1 MNEAH
6 NVDPSLIAQLK
17 SLTERVAVTEGVI
30 RDVVQ
35 LPSKAIDRI
44 GAAKLM
50 YAARRDR
57 DIFFDPELFGE
68 PAWDILLDLY
78 IAGVEGRQI
87 SVSSSA
93 MGARAALTTGL
104 RWIAALVERGL
115 AVRTHNVLDQRVTY
129 VALSDSGRVAIEAF
143 LDRYIQHLHR

>member
-1 MNEAH
+1 MNEQYSA
-6 NVDPSLIAQLK
+6 DPSLIAQLK

-35 LPSKAIDRI
+35 LPSKIDRI

-57 DIFFDPELFGE
+57 DIFFDPDLFGE

-78 IAGVEGRQI
+78 IAAVEGRQI

-93 MGARAALTTGL
+93 MGARAPLTTGL

-115 AVRTHNVLDQRVTY
+115 AVRTHNALDQRVTY
-129 VALSDSGRVAIEAF
+129 VALSDTGKVAIEAF